1 MTRVF
6 ELLQTNVC
14 AASLAGP
21 NTKLSG
27 LQKPSTI
34 VFSRAIGLRKVLH
47 RLQSNITGSVTGSMI
62 LKRRE
67 LPARPAMSSA

>member
-1 MTRVF
+1 VDVG
-6 ELLQTNVC
+6 LG
-14 AASLAGP
+14 GP

-34 VFSRAIGLRKVLH
+34 VFSRAIGLRNKSYTAFKATLP
-47 RLQSNITGSVTGSMI
+47 GSVTGSMI

-67 LPARPAMSSA
+67 LPARPATVPLKQPEFGIF